1 MESWTEQAGYP
12 LLTMTREGE
21 YISVKQE
28 RSILINIK
36 FHLFVNG

>member
-21 YISVKQE
+21 YVTVKQE
-28 RSILINIK
+28 RYILI
-36 FHLFVNG
+36 FVTNTLYM